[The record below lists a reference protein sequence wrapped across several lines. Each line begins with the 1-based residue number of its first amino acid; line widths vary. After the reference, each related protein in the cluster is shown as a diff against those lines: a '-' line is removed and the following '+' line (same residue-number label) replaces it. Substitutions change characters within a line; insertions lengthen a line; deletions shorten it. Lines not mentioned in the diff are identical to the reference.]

1 MITRVPLRD
10 EAYRRLLEHI
20 SRGDHPPGSRVK
32 DTEMASRLGVS
43 RTPIREALLRL
54 AREGVLDADMGRGF
68 SVRRLDEAE
77 MRETGAILSSL
88 EGLALEL
95 SAEVPAERL
104 AQLGTIDRE
113 LAGVRGDPERCI
125 DLDEQWHRTLLQG
138 CPNARL
144 LSLIS
149 TLWQVPRRYMR
160 AYLRDAGRLSLST
173 QHHAGIIEALR
184 RSDRET
190 AARRFSHHWHRGIEE
205 LSAWIGR

>member
-10 EAYRRLLEHI
+10 EVYRRLLEHI
-20 SRGDHPPGSRVK
+20 SRGNLPPGSRIK

-68 SVRRLDEAE
+68 SIKRLDAAE
-77 MRETGAILSSL
+77 MRETGAILSNL

-95 SAEVPAERL
+95 SDEVPAERL
-104 AQLGTIDRE
+104 VRLAAIDRE
-113 LAGVRGDPERCI
+113 LAGVRSEPERCV

-138 CPNARL
+138 CPNERL

-184 RSDRET
+184 RNDRET
-190 AARRFSHHWHRGIEE
+190 AARRFNHHWRRGIEE

>member
-1 MITRVPLRD
+1 
-10 EAYRRLLEHI
+10 
-20 SRGDHPPGSRVK
+20 
-32 DTEMASRLGVS
+32 
-43 RTPIREALLRL
+43 
-54 AREGVLDADMGRGF
+54 
-68 SVRRLDEAE
+68 
-77 MRETGAILSSL
+77 MRETGAILSNL

-95 SAEVPAERL
+95 SDEVPPERL
-104 AQLGTIDRE
+104 VRLAAIDRE
-113 LAGVRGDPERCI
+113 LAGVRSEPERCV

-138 CPNARL
+138 CPNERL

-184 RSDRET
+184 RNDRET
-190 AARRFSHHWHRGIEE
+190 AARRFNHHWRRGIEE